1 MFNLVATFW
10 EEVSIFLKQNR
21 NAIFLLTIWST
32 FLWKAHFANDPT
44 ADNHLAV
51 NAQGAI
57 GH

>member
-1 MFNLVATFW
+1 MFNLVATLW
-10 EEVSIFLKQNR
+10 EEVYFLNIFVTL
-21 NAIFLLTIWST
+21 FLINVSV